1 VTLLPLLPY
10 ILVLHWL
17 IYRLHKRQKAHEA
30 VILAAVGLIG
40 QMTQKVHEAQEVSIE
55 EAH

>member
-1 VTLLPLLPY
+1 MTLLPLLPY